1 MIRMQVP
8 DPLVLDG
15 TEVQHVPLSMRGSEE
30 EVNFSLH
37 SHMIQLRLR
46 WAGGWGGGG
55 GAGHN
60 GAGRDGYMKTS
71 RTAEREG
78 GLLDRPY
85 TTVRDHYYM

>member
-15 TEVQHVPLSMRGSEE
+15 TEVQPVSLSMRSSEE

-46 WAGGWGGGG
+46 RVGGGV
-55 GAGHN
+55 
-60 GAGRDGYMKTS
+60 
-71 RTAEREG
+71 G
-78 GLLDRPY
+78 GLG
-85 TTVRDHYYM
+85 TMEQGGTSI

>member
-46 WAGGWGGGG
+46 WVGGWGGGG
-55 GAGHN
+55 GLGT
-60 GAGRDGYMKTS
+60 M
-71 RTAEREG
+71 EQG
-78 GLLDRPY
+78 G
-85 TTVRDHYYM
+85 TGI